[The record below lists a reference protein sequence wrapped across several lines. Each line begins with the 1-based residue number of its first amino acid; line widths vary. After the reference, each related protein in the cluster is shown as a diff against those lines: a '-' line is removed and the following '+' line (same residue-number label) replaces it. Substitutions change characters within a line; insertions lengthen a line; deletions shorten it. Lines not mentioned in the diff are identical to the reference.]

1 MTPDDAFLADII
13 QSPDDDGPRL
23 IYADWLDD
31 HGQADRAD
39 FIRVQIELARL
50 PQGDPRMPGLKARER
65 ALLKEHEQEWLG
77 SLVQLTQDCV
87 FRRGLVEAIS
97 IRADT
102 FLLHGEDLL
111 RAAPVREARL
121 GDAWPRMGEL
131 VACPHL
137 ARLTALDLGGS
148 LIGADG
154 LRALLASPHIG
165 RLRQL
170 GLSGTGIGSVG
181 LDDLVEGERLLPELT
196 ALDLGGN
203 GLSDEDAALLAASP
217 LSARLRALELANNDL
232 SDAGVA
238 ALTGVGLGQLR
249 SLGLAWNAVG
259 APGVRALT
267 GSRLWPGLVELDLS
281 YTPVGNAGAEELLAA
296 PLAAPLT
303 ALSLVGADINTPLQ
317 RALKERFGASV
328 CRFG

>member
-1 MTPDDAFLADII
+1 VTHEQAFMQAII
-13 QSPDDDGPRL
+13 EAPDDDAPRL
-23 IYADWLDD
+23 VYADWLDD
-31 HGQADRAD
+31 QGEAERAD

-50 PQGDPRMPGLKARER
+50 PQGDPRRPELEARER
-65 ALLKEHEQEWLG
+65 ALLREHEREWQGPLG
-77 SLVQLTQDCV
+77 QLTQDCV
-87 FRRGLVEAIS
+87 FRRGFIEAITIQAS
-97 IRADT
+97 T
-102 FLLHGEDLL
+102 FLRHGENLL
-111 RAAPVREARL
+111 RAAPVRETRL
-121 GDAWPRMGEL
+121 SDAWPRMGEL

-137 ARLTALDLGGS
+137 ARLTALDLS
-148 LIGADG
+148 SNLIGADG

-170 GLSGTGIGSVG
+170 ELSGTGIGSVG
-181 LDDLVEGERLLPELT
+181 LDDLLEGEKLLPELT

-217 LSARLRALELANNDL
+217 LSARLRAIELANNDL

-238 ALTGVGLGQLR
+238 ALAGGGLERVR
-249 SLGLAWNAVG
+249 SLGLAWNAVR

-267 GSRLWPGLVELDLS
+267 GSRLWPGLAELDLS
-281 YTPVGNAGAEELLAA
+281 YTPVGNARAEELLAA
-296 PLAAPLT
+296 PLVAPLR

-317 RALKERFGASV
+317 QALRERYGASV